1 MFGDITGIGEKGMDR
16 LSGCGMWW
24 LCPKSSGCDGV
35 GTCGAHVIDFDEIG
49 DESVAVVL
57 VVLSEMMVDSG
68 ISAGWRCLFW
78 TNTVGHTRHTWIVS
92 CAHRLYFP
100 SRSL

>member
-35 GTCGAHVIDFDEIG
+35 GTCGAHVIVCDDVG
-49 DESVAVVL
+49 DGSVVVVL
-57 VVLSEMMVDSG
+57 VVLSEMKVDSG
-68 ISAGWRCLFW
+68 ISAGAAHKDEG
-78 TNTVGHTRHTWIVS
+78 VGAGCS
-92 CAHRLYFP
+92 
-100 SRSL
+100 SLNQKW